1 MTTETMLIEKC
12 DLQFRDVFMRLGK
25 AFIQLEDI
33 FDSVTAPEK
42 LIAYTTLKKTIYEY
56 IGVSQ

>member
-25 AFIQLEDI
+25 ADI
-33 FDSVTAPEK
+33 FDSGTAPEQ